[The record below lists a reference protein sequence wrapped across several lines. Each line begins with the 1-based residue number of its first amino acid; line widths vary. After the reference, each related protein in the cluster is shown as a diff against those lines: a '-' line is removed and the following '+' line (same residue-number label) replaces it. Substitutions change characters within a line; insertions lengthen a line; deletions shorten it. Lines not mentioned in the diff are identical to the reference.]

1 MLGPDPVFSPN
12 DPTLNQ
18 ANYPQP
24 PNSSHNPNPN
34 PGKLNIVIKEKE
46 KVYSF
51 YLYIVP
57 YGQKQTSTGANEFQ
71 LHVNPNMQNQ
81 APPNFQLSNCQ
92 GRKRALL
99 VGINYTGSKNALRGC
114 INDVRNVK
122 QFLVSL
128 YHFKEED
135 MVVLTD
141 DQADQKFIPTK
152 ENIKSGM
159 KWLVHDAKAND
170 S

>member
-1 MLGPDPVFSPN
+1 
-12 DPTLNQ
+12 
-18 ANYPQP
+18 
-24 PNSSHNPNPN
+24 
-34 PGKLNIVIKEKE
+34 
-46 KVYSF
+46 
-51 YLYIVP
+51 
-57 YGQKQTSTGANEFQ
+57 
-71 LHVNPNMQNQ
+71 MQNQ